1 MNIDKAIRKQK
12 KSYKIFMLLMVF
24 IFFLLPIVFI
34 LNRKFYVFYMFY
46 LIVLESLIFL
56 TIIITINNEF
66 LKFEYDGYRLKM
78 NMGVRNVKLNII
90 CNKVVLVHVE
100 NYVVKN
106 SKSVDFR
113 IIFLFTAKSRNNRII
128 PVNREFLKKHPCL
141 AHQYNKLKILRPN
154 AKFYYTIVKNGRLNK
169 YLFLDTVYKS
179 CVYAY
184 FTKETIEKIKYY
196 RENSENYNLY
206 KKNITT

>member
-12 KSYKIFMLLMVF
+12 KSYKIFVLSMVF

-34 LNRKFYVFYMFY
+34 LNKKFYVFYMFY
-46 LIVLESLIFL
+46 LIVLELLIL
-56 TIIITINNEF
+56 LVIAAITNNEF
-66 LKFEYDGYRLKM
+66 LKFEYDGYRLKV
-78 NMGVRNVKLNII
+78 NMGVRNVRLNIV

-106 SKSVDFR
+106 SNVVDFR
-113 IIFLFTAKSRNNRII
+113 IIFLFTTKSRNNRIV
-128 PVNREFLKKHPCL
+128 PVNTEFLKKHPYL
-141 AHQYNKLKILRPN
+141 AHQYNKLKILRPDV
-154 AKFYYTIVKNGRLNK
+154 KFYYTIVKNGRLNK
-169 YLFLDTVYKS
+169 YLFLDVVYKS

-184 FTKETIEKIKYY
+184 FTKQTIEKIKYY

-206 KKNITT
+206 RKNVST

>member
-12 KSYKIFMLLMVF
+12 KSYKIFMLSMVF

-34 LNRKFYVFYMFY
+34 LNRKFHVFYMFY

-66 LKFEYDGYRLKM
+66 LKFEYDGYRIKI

-90 CNKVVLVHVE
+90 CDKIVLVHVE

-106 SKSVDFR
+106 DKAVDFR
-113 IIFLFTAKSRNNRII
+113 IIFLSTVKSRNNRII
-128 PVNREFLKKHPCL
+128 PVNRDFLKKRPYL